1 MEEESRRQIKI
12 IISAAVAVLILVETL
27 FCTEKIQEEMQMQL
41 NQNLEDVANQNAMA
55 FHNQINTNEQLLK
68 GLLSEVQKNRGNI
81 ADSVQKYSNFVE
93 AYGLKRMGYCM
104 ADGMTVS
111 TDGVMANLAF
121 RQFFQRG
128 MNGQCTITGV
138 LADALS
144 MDYDGIVVMSMPVR
158 NSSGVVEGV
167 VFLTYDADAL
177 DDSLQ
182 MRSFDGQGY
191 SFAINENGDIMAT
204 MGNDNLELSQN
215 LFLDVLGKKPENEEI
230 MKVIR
235 ENLVKGESTQGT
247 MYLQEEDYFYATP
260 VEFMDGE
267 IKWYMFTVIPADFLD
282 HRITVIQKNLLIM
295 DFFVILSIMAGI
307 LLFVF
312 TSKAQQRELIRLAY
326 VDPVTGG
333 ANFARFCQVV
343 DGMRG
348 RKGYLVSTDI
358 QNFNSVNIAAGREAG
373 DRMLRD
379 VWVILE
385 SSLLEH
391 EMAGRIRE
399 DHFALFLTEDSEEAV
414 IERMEQISGAIH
426 ELAVMMQV
434 PGVYLYYGI
443 CSLEENETVEDG
455 YSRARIARTFVN
467 DDHARRYMF
476 FREIDQNRI
485 YENQM
490 MEENFDKALKDHEFE
505 VWYQPKYS
513 VDGAQIVGSEALVR
527 WRTKDGTM
535 ISPGRFIP
543 LFEKNG
549 MIARLDEYMFRT
561 VCAQQAEWLKKDR
574 RVLPVSVNL
583 SRASLYYSDI
593 VERYERII
601 KEYDLD
607 TSYIQLEVTES
618 ALEGKADILAVLGEF
633 RDMGVQILMDDFGT
647 GYSSLATLNM
657 RCFDTLK
664 LDKSLIDHIGDENG
678 ETLLYHVV
686 SMGQQLGLHITAE
699 GVETEMQLRYLQKLN
714 CDDIQ
719 GFLFA
724 RPMPLSDF
732 EDLMESYKAEKGI

>member
-12 IISAAVAVLILVETL
+12 IISAAVAVLILVVTL

-55 FHNQINTNEQLLK
+55 LYNQIHSNEQLLK
-68 GLLSEVQKNRGNI
+68 GLISELQQSSGEI
-81 ADSVQKYSNFVE
+81 SDSILRYSNFVE
-93 AYGLKRMGYCM
+93 EYGLKRMGYCM
-104 ADGMTVS
+104 ADGTAFS
-111 TDGVMANLAF
+111 TDGAVSDLSF
-121 RQFFQRG
+121 REFFKRG

-138 LADALS
+138 LTDALGE
-144 MDYDGIVVMSMPVR
+144 DRGRVTVMSMPAR
-158 NSSGVVEGV
+158 NASGDVEGV
-167 VFLTYDADAL
+167 AFLTYNSDTL
-177 DDSLQ
+177 NDSLQ
-182 MRSFDGQGY
+182 MKCFSGKGY
-191 SFAINENGDIMAT
+191 SFAINEDGEIMVA
-204 MGNDNLELSQN
+204 MQNDNLELSQN
-215 LFLDVLGKKPENEEI
+215 LFTDVLGKNPENEAVVE
-230 MKVIR
+230 MIR
-235 ENLVKGESTQGT
+235 EKLAKGESTQGT
-247 MYLQEEDYFYATP
+247 MQLHEADYFFAAP
-260 VEFMDGE
+260 VELMDGE
-267 IKWYMFTVIPADFLD
+267 ITWYMFTVIPADFLN
-282 HRITVIQKNLLIM
+282 HRFTAIQKNLFVM
-295 DFFVILSIMAGI
+295 DFFVILAIMAGI

-348 RKGYLVSTDI
+348 RKGYLVSMDI

-485 YENQM
+485 YENHM